1 MWKDFFYYSKAERY
15 AIIVLLFF
23 IVLNLTLCLII
34 TSSKQQTISDEKLSD
49 EEQIL
54 HDMDSL
60 SQRDYSNHTSNYLNE
75 TSMCLI
81 NFNPN
86 TIDSLSLVRMGF
98 PVRVVRNL
106 LKYRRAGGSFK
117 KVDDLA
123 KIYGLTEKQF
133 ETVAPFVQLPT
144 ELRREKPI
152 VEDDSTMAI
161 KPQRYI
167 EHIVKFDEGTQ
178 VDLNTVD
185 TSDLKRI
192 PGIGS
197 GIARQIV
204 QYRQRLGGFYEVNQL
219 KDLPYV
225 TDDML
230 PWFRLEEVHLEK
242 IEINKAGLEQLRNH
256 PYMNFYKAKVILEHR
271 RKRGKIN
278 DISQLSLYEEFSD
291 DDIKRLSPYLSFD

>member
-23 IVLNLTLCLII
+23 IVLNLTLCFII

-75 TSMCLI
+75 TSMSLI

-133 ETVAPFVQLPT
+133 KTVAPFVQLPT
-144 ELRREKPI
+144 ELRKERPKNER
-152 VEDDSTMAI
+152 DSTMAMI
-161 KPQRYI
+161 PQLSN

-278 DISQLSLYEEFSD
+278 DISQLSFYEEFSD

>member
-34 TSSKQQTISDEKLSD
+34 TCSKQQTISDEKLSD

-75 TSMCLI
+75 TSMSLI

-106 LKYRRAGGSFK
+106 IKYRRAGGSFK

-178 VDLNTVD
+178 VDLNMVD

-219 KDLPYV
+219 KDLPYFN
-225 TDDML
+225 DDML
-230 PWFRLEEVHLEK
+230 HWFRLDEVHLEK

-278 DISQLSLYEEFSD
+278 DISQLSFYEEFSD